1 MTKRLKSKISGGVG
15 NAANDFPGINGIV
28 GGRGGVGA
36 GVIIDGVIY
45 PLQGEPPIAKTHG
58 WGIVPGSKI

>member
-1 MTKRLKSKISGGVG
+1 MTKRLTSKISGGVG
-15 NAANDFPGINGIV
+15 NALDDFPRINGV
-28 GGRGGVGA
+28 SGGRGGVGA

-58 WGIVPGSKI
+58 WGKIPGS